1 MKQEMLHEPIT
12 HGSKFRI
19 LVFQVIIII
28 PSFDLIIL
36 LFSLNREKESVSRI
50 KES

>member
-1 MKQEMLHEPIT
+1 MKQEMLHEPI
-12 HGSKFRI
+12 SKCRS

>member
-1 MKQEMLHEPIT
+1 MKQEMLHER
-12 HGSKFRI
+12 SKCRS